1 MFSPFLDLKA
11 MSEEELLGKITTL
24 RTRMQY
30 AQNFVGD
37 RTMINSLGMY
47 LEAFQNEFQE
57 RQIIRANEQW
67 TSQFPEVIESEPDF
81 KVAAA
86 KKAGEAAGP
95 ARPATGPATR
105 RSACPAGRAGG
116 ATARAVVGAAAARGG
131 DDDGNAEA
139 EDRPGGSE

>member
-95 ARPATGPATR
+95 ARPAFNRKFVRPDLDITPVPTR
-105 RSACPAGRAGG
+105 HAEKK
-116 ATARAVVGAAAARGG
+116 T
-131 DDDGNAEA
+131 DDKK
-139 EDRPGGSE
+139 

>member
-11 MSEEELLGKITTL
+11 MSEEELLSKITTL

-47 LEAFQNEFQE
+47 LESFQNEFEE

-67 TSQFPEVIESEPDF
+67 NNQFPEIIESEPDLQ
-81 KVAAA
+81 VSTT
-86 KKAGEAAGP
+86 KKPGVPGGP
-95 ARPATGPATR
+95 ELRPAFNKKFVRPDLDITPVPTR
-105 RSACPAGRAGG
+105 HAEKKP
-116 ATARAVVGAAAARGG
+116 
-131 DDDGNAEA
+131 DDKK
-139 EDRPGGSE
+139 

>member
-11 MSEEELLGKITTL
+11 MSEEELLSKITTL
-24 RTRMQY
+24 TTRMQY

-57 RQIIRANEQW
+57 RQVIRANDQW
-67 TSQFPEVIESEPDF
+67 NSQFPEVIESEPDF

-86 KKAGEAAGP
+86 KKAGEASGP
-95 ARPATGPATR
+95 IRPAFNRKFVRPDLDITPVPTR
-105 RSACPAGRAGG
+105 HAEKK
-116 ATARAVVGAAAARGG
+116 T
-131 DDDGNAEA
+131 DDKK
-139 EDRPGGSE
+139 